1 MNCNWIIEC
10 SDNSSQSRAFSISNF
25 KISIKNNDFSRNT
38 QNHKYWSSI
47 ISVKWKGKQADIS
60 SICENRVMSII
71 IASFFHIFSNQS
83 CVSSLAFF
91 FRSLCTY
98 KYQLSDLSSLL
109 KKREVQWRP
118 KNKPGW
124 LVLKI
129 VPEITC
135 TSEKYQ
141 RLLFNFETNQGG
153 RFCSFWYTLRDRL
166 VCK

>member
-71 IASFFHIFSNQS
+71 IASLFHIFSNQS

-91 FRSLCTY
+91 YYLVRTYRKPAIVYVVYLLHFTYVERTTVYCTLY
-98 KYQLSDLSSLL
+98 
-109 KKREVQWRP
+109 
-118 KNKPGW
+118 
-124 LVLKI
+124 
-129 VPEITC
+129 
-135 TSEKYQ
+135 
-141 RLLFNFETNQGG
+141 GG
-153 RFCSFWYTLRDRL
+153 RKLESTYRTSLSVKNL
-166 VCK
+166 VVKS